1 MSSPTPLTEQT
12 QANLRRLQQNEIDG
26 HYTYLQLATIAK
38 GAANQQLLQRMA
50 AEEKK
55 HYEVWYHYTQ
65 QAVAPRRLRISLYS
79 WLARLLGLTFA
90 LKLMELGEEQAQVG
104 YKAIAQDFPEALE
117 ILEQEER
124 HEDELL
130 AMLDEEA
137 LRYAGSVVLGLNDA
151 LVEFTG
157 ALAGLTFALRDGR
170 LIALAGLISGISASF
185 SMAASEYL
193 SQKSEGGEL
202 NPLRAALYTGVAY
215 LFTVAFL
222 VLPYLLLPHYL
233 LSLGLTIINAVLV
246 IAVFNFY
253 ISVAKSLSFRQRFTE
268 MTLISLGVATLSFI
282 IGTLIRTVLG
292 VEV

>member
-1 MSSPTPLTEQT
+1 MPPTPLTEQIR
-12 QANLRRLQQNEIDG
+12 ANLRQLQQNEIDG
-26 HYTYLQLATIAK
+26 HYTYLQLATLAR
-38 GAANQQLLQRMA
+38 GEANQQLLQRMA
-50 AEEKK
+50 AEEQK

-65 QAVAPRRLRISLYS
+65 QSVAPRRLRIGLYS
-79 WLARLLGLTFA
+79 WMARLLGLTFA
-90 LKLMELGEEQAQVG
+90 LKLMELGEEQAQAA
-104 YKAIAQDFPEALE
+104 YKAVAQDFPEALE

>member
-1 MSSPTPLTEQT
+1 MPATPLTVPT
-12 QANLRRLQQNEIDG
+12 RANLRRLQQNEMDG
-26 HYTYLQLATIAK
+26 HATYLKLAAIAK
-38 GAANQQLLQRMA
+38 GEANQQLLQRMA
-50 AEEKK
+50 AEEEK
-55 HYEVWYHYTQ
+55 HYQVWKRYTQ
-65 QAVAPRRLRISLYS
+65 QAVAPRRLRVTLYA
-79 WLARLLGLTFA
+79 WMARLFGLTFA
-90 LKLMELGEEQAQVG
+90 LKLMELGEEQAQAG
-104 YKAIAQDFPEALE
+104 YKAIAHDFPEALE

-124 HEDELL
+124 HETELL

-157 ALAGLTFALRDGR
+157 ALAGLTFALRNGR

-202 NPLRAALYTGVAY
+202 NPLRAALYTGAAY
-215 LFTVAFL
+215 IFTVTFL

-268 MTLISLGVATLSFI
+268 MTLISLGVATISFVV
-282 IGTLIRTVLG
+282 GTLIRTLIG
-292 VEV
+292 VDL